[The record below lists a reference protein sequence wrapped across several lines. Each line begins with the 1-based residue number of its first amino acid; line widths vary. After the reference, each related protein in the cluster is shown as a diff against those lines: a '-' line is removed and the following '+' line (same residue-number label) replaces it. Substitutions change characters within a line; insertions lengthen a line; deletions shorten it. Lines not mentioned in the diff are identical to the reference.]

1 MPDKKYYL
9 MYDSI
14 HLKKQNEMRIKT
26 FLLALFVTAISC
38 VTAQDKSLFTKEVL
52 VVKGDSLPYRILLPL
67 NYDKSKKYPLIIF
80 LHGSG
85 ERGNDNEIQLVHGA
99 SLFLRDSIRE
109 KYPAIVVFPQCAVNS
124 SWAKMQYDKDSAG
137 GRVFVFPTGGEPTI
151 MMDLTEQL
159 IKKLCKDFKV
169 SKKQLY
175 VGGLSMGGMGTF
187 EIVRRNPKIFA
198 AAFPICG
205 GANPLVAPVLTK
217 TAWWVFHGG
226 KDNVVPP
233 KLSVLMVEALQ
244 KEQADVQFTLYPEA
258 NHNSWD
264 NAFAESGL
272 MMWLFSKH
280 K

>member
-1 MPDKKYYL
+1 MK
-9 MYDSI
+9 
-14 HLKKQNEMRIKT
+14 IKLL
-26 FLLALFVTAISC
+26 LLAMLVTVVSSL
-38 VTAQDKSLFTKEVL
+38 TAQDKSLFVKEVL
-52 VVKGDSLPYRILLPL
+52 VVGNDSLPYRILLPL
-67 NYDKSKKYPLIIF
+67 NYDKSKKYPLIVF

-85 ERGNDNEIQLVHGA
+85 ERGNDNESQLVHGS

-109 KYPAIVVFPQCAVNS
+109 KYPAIVVFPQCSIKS
-124 SWAKMQYDKDSAG
+124 SWADVKFDKDSAG
-137 GRVFVFPTGGEPTI
+137 DRTFIFPTGGKPTV
-151 MMDLTEQL
+151 MMELTERL
-159 IKKLCKDFKV
+159 IKKLRKDFKI

-187 EIVRRNPKIFA
+187 EIVRRNPKMFA

-205 GANPLVAPVLTK
+205 GANPVVAPVLTK
-217 TAWWVFHGG
+217 TSWWVFHGG

-233 KLSVLMVEALQ
+233 ALSERMVEALQ

-264 NAFAESGL
+264 NAFVEPGL